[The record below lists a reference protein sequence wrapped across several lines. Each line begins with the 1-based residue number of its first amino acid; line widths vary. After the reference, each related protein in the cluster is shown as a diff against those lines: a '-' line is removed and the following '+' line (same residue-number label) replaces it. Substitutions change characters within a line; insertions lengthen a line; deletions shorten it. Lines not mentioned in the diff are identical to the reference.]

1 MKSIIKRYYKNF
13 LLRGI
18 ISMGFG
24 PIVLAIINASLGFSG
39 VVESVSVFEMSLG
52 IITISV
58 LAFISGALTM
68 LYQIEEIPIL
78 WSILAHGVVLYTAYA
93 TVYVVNSWLEPG
105 IIPFV
110 VFTSIFVI
118 SYIIIW
124 ATIYLITKKQTDK
137 LSEIINSKDE

>member
-1 MKSIIKRYYKNF
+1 MKSIIKRYYKKF

-24 PIVLAIINASLGFSG
+24 PIVLAIIYASLGFSG
-39 VVESVSVFEMSLG
+39 VVECVSVFEMSLG

-124 ATIYLITKKQTDK
+124 TTIYLITKKQTDK